1 MRVKTMTAEALRKQI
16 EELESKIASNIG
28 DVQELKR
35 KLNRLQIHEFEEDLR
50 ETDNR
55 RLLQE

>member
-1 MRVKTMTAEALRKQI
+1 MTTESLLKQI

-35 KLNRLQIHEFEEDLR
+35 KLNRLKIHEFEEDLK
-50 ETDNR
+50 EQDNR

>member
-35 KLNRLQIHEFEEDLR
+35 KLSRLQIHEFEEDLR

>member
-1 MRVKTMTAEALRKQI
+1 MRVKTMTTEALRKQI

-35 KLNRLQIHEFEEDLR
+35 KLSRMQIHEFEEELR

>member
-1 MRVKTMTAEALRKQI
+1 MTAEALRKQI